1 MNRAYELAGDSEQIV
16 RAAWLYH
23 VAGNTQEQTAD
34 LLGISRVKVNRL
46 LAEARES
53 GIVKISIEHRF
64 VRMAEVEENIRNRY
78 NLLFCRT
85 TPPLMSYSASQK
97 KSMPSRAKLATESP
111 IARRAVGIVAADL
124 LRERL
129 QADESSVIGV
139 GLGRTIAEVP
149 KYLVGM
155 SKPRAKFVSAMGS
168 LTRSSAANLF
178 EIVYHLAERTGG
190 EGHFLPVPFI
200 ANSVADR
207 KIFMSQRVFKETL
220 ALAEQ
225 ANFYMVTLGQ
235 CDEHGLL
242 FRHRYLSGIELQD
255 LKRAGAVC
263 DCMGK
268 FFDADG
274 QVVSS
279 DLNQR
284 TLAVDLE
291 HLYHREVILL
301 CAGREKLQAVKALL
315 KAGFVNGLIIDGDT
329 ALWLSEMRE

>member
-1 MNRAYELAGDSEQIV
+1 MSRAYELPGDSEQIV

-46 LAEARES
+46 LAEAKES

-64 VRMAEVEENIRNRY
+64 ARMMELEENIRRRY
-78 NLLFCRT
+78 SLSFCRT
-85 TPPLMSYSASQK
+85 TPPLMSYSTTRKAL
-97 KSMPSRAKLATESP
+97 PSRARLAAESP

-129 QADESSVIGV
+129 QADESCVVGV
-139 GLGRTIAEVP
+139 GWGRTTAEVP
-149 KYLVGM
+149 NHLFGIT
-155 SKPRAKFVSAMGS
+155 KPKAKFVSAMGS
-168 LTRSSAANLF
+168 LTRTTAANLF
-178 EIVYHLAERTGG
+178 EVVYQFAERTGG

-200 ANSVADR
+200 VNTIADR
-207 KIFMSQRVFKETL
+207 QIFMSQRIFKETL

-225 ANFYMVTLGQ
+225 AHFYMVTFGP
-235 CDEHGLL
+235 CDEHSLL
-242 FRHRYLSGIELQD
+242 FKHRYLSGIELQD

-279 DLNQR
+279 DVNQR

-291 HLYHREVILL
+291 HLYNREVILL
-301 CAGREKLQAVKALL
+301 CAGREKLQAVKGLL
-315 KAGFVNGLIIDGDT
+315 RAGFVKGLIIDGDT
-329 ALWLSEMRE
+329 ALWLSENPD